1 MEIKKIQIAKLN
13 LKPDDIIVL
22 KLDDDIELLLSNEIA
37 GIYDTLGKLFPKN
50 KSLILYK
57 ADIKVVRNVLPVL

>member
-37 GIYDTLGKLFPKN
+37 DIYDTLGKLFPKN